1 MTMLRKPA
9 LANGLIVAAI
19 MALLS
24 GCGSDTSGPDPEV
37 PPGPAVLGSISPSS
51 ALVGDGPLTLT
62 ATGSGFLPSSEIV
75 FASHVLATTY
85 VSDQRLTA
93 ILGPELLQST
103 GTLRVFVQSY
113 EQGGTTLLEF
123 QVDNPIPAIESLEPA
138 SLTFGGQDAQITV
151 SGSGFT
157 RTSVVLWNGQELPT
171 SFESNRSLTATVAGS
186 LLNSV
191 GQREVAARN
200 PSPGGGESGIELVS
214 VALDPVIS
222 SFNSI
227 GLRADDIVFDPLRGL
242 IYASVTSIDP
252 THPNTIAVLEPGS
265 DQVLDAIQV
274 GSEPG
279 PLAIADGA
287 EYLYVGL
294 QGAPVVQRIDLTSRA
309 VDLTIQLGEDPF
321 FGPYYPEDL
330 VTLPGLP
337 GSVIVSRY
345 RQGVSPR
352 HGGVAIFDGAVQR
365 PDVTQDHTG
374 SNRITP
380 SGSSTRLYGW
390 NNETSENGLREI
402 LVTANGLTEATVW
415 NRPMGYDIEFDGGYI
430 FSTNGTV
437 VDSQT
442 GGIVGSMN
450 VINSYS
456 IAPDTPRDRAFFVL
470 EDWPTGIWRL
480 NSYRI
485 STFAPVAEVA
495 VLGTELRRLIRW
507 GDTGLAYV
515 GDGAVAILTTSLINQ

>member
-1 MTMLRKPA
+1 M
-9 LANGLIVAAI
+9 
-19 MALLS
+19 
-24 GCGSDTSGPDPEV
+24 
-37 PPGPAVLGSISPSS
+37 
-51 ALVGDGPLTLT
+51 
-62 ATGSGFLPSSEIV
+62 
-75 FASHVLATTY
+75 
-85 VSDQRLTA
+85 
-93 ILGPELLQST
+93 
-103 GTLRVFVQSY
+103 
-113 EQGGTTLLEF
+113 
-123 QVDNPIPAIESLEPA
+123 
-138 SLTFGGQDAQITV
+138 
-151 SGSGFT
+151 
-157 RTSVVLWNGQELPT
+157 
-171 SFESNRSLTATVAGS
+171 
-186 LLNSV
+186 
-191 GQREVAARN
+191 
-200 PSPGGGESGIELVS
+200 
-214 VALDPVIS
+214 
-222 SFNSI
+222 
-227 GLRADDIVFDPLRGL
+227 
-242 IYASVTSIDP
+242 
-252 THPNTIAVLEPGS
+252 
-265 DQVLDAIQV
+265 
-274 GSEPG
+274 
-279 PLAIADGA
+279 
-287 EYLYVGL
+287 
-294 QGAPVVQRIDLTSRA
+294 
-309 VDLTIQLGEDPF
+309 GEDPF

-430 FSTNGTV
+430 FSTTGTV